1 MNIKNYLE
9 QWKKKIDEKLLE
21 YLPTETTYPPT
32 LSKAMRYTVIAG
44 GKRIR
49 PILLITTYNLCGGK
63 DINNIFPVACALEFI
78 HSYSLIHDDLPAI
91 DNDDFRRGIPTSH
104 KKFGEDIAILA
115 GDALFSHTFYIIAN
129 SNINPEIKDK
139 ILKVLTYAVGNQGII
154 GGQVK
159 DVESNSNIRDPKLL
173 RYIHSHKTAL
183 FFSAACEIGGIL
195 AGVDKE
201 KLISLKKGGLFLGMT
216 FQIIDDILDVE
227 GEKEDVGKDVRSDE
241 NKLTYPSLYGMEFS
255 KKIARKYSELSIKK
269 FESINDKN
277 NIIKNITLVLL
288 NRSK

>member
-129 SNINPEIKDK
+129 SNINPEVKDK
-139 ILKVLTYAVGNQGII
+139 ILKVLTYAVGNHGII

-277 NIIKNITLVLL
+277 NIMKNITLVLL

>member
-21 YLPTETTYPPT
+21 YLPKETTYPPT

-49 PILLITTYNLCGGK
+49 PILLITSYNICGGK

-115 GDALFSHTFYIIAN
+115 GDALFSHTFYLIAQ
-129 SNINPEIKDK
+129 SNISAEVKDK
-139 ILKVLTYAVGNQGII
+139 ILKILTISVGNQGII

-159 DVESNSNIRDPKLL
+159 DVESNSNIKNPKLL

-183 FFSAACEIGGIL
+183 FFSVSCEMGGVL
-195 AGVDKE
+195 AGAEKE
-201 KLISLKKGGLFLGMT
+201 KLNSLKRGGLFLGMT

-227 GEKEDVGKDVRSDE
+227 GKKEEIGKDVRTDE
-241 NKLTYPSLYGMEFS
+241 NKLTYPSLYGVEFS
-255 KKIARKYSELSIKK
+255 KKIARKYSELSIKNFK
-269 FESINDKN
+269 SIDNKD
-277 NIIKNITLVLL
+277 NIMKDITLMLL
-288 NRSK
+288 NRRK